1 MVVML
6 GGMEYIPSQ
15 LLAMLPYVLTMV
27 VLVLFVGRSEAPK
40 ANGTPYRKGER

>member
-1 MVVML
+1 ML
-6 GGMEYIPSQ
+6 GGMDYIPSQ

-40 ANGTPYRKGER
+40 ANGVPYRKGER